1 MDVSLVEPVAQRCYH
16 CARDLSARVIV
27 SRMSIRVLDPN
38 VASKIA
44 AGEVVER
51 PASVV
56 KELVEN
62 SIDAGATGVT
72 IEVQNGG
79 MKLVRVTDDGEGIPI
94 LDLEV
99 AVERHATSKIFD
111 GSDLESID
119 TMGFRGEALPS
130 IASVSRLIL
139 TSRARGEDQGAY
151 VLVNGGV
158 MERKGAAGTA
168 EGTVVAVHD
177 LFFNVPAR
185 RKFLRSESAEA
196 GRIHN
201 VVTQLALAHPHV
213 RLRLVSIRL
222 ENKERERYASPGNG
236 SLLDVLATVYN
247 REVTDQ
253 LLEISG
259 SDIDRR
265 HAWGYVSSPSIHRAN
280 RAAINFFVN
289 RRWVQ
294 SRLLLQAVEE
304 AYRGLLMLGRH
315 PVATVQLDLPLAE
328 VDVNVHPAKREVRF
342 HHEGSVFSLVQRVV
356 REALVTHSPVP
367 LVTPQPTGRRATVAQ
382 YRGEMGPRWSKGG
395 ELPLWPIQTRDEQRR
410 EEDVQ
415 GREGQEGLATPGAT
429 DGPATVLGTLP
440 ALRVLGQAGNTYI
453 IAEGPQGVYLLDQH
467 AAHERVRYEQ
477 VMRQVKSRHPEV
489 QGLLEPMTVELLP
502 GQLQALRKWED
513 MLADYGFQGEP
524 FGDSAYLLRGV
535 PVDLRD
541 TGPEKLLGEVLDIL
555 DQARDPAQA
564 GDSVTASIA
573 CHSSVR
579 AGDTLTHQEMVALV
593 RQLEVT
599 DAPHT
604 CPHGRPTMLHLSA
617 GNLER
622 EFGRR

>member
-1 MDVSLVEPVAQRCYH
+1 
-16 CARDLSARVIV
+16 
-27 SRMSIRVLDPN
+27 MSIRVLDPN

-62 SIDAGATGVT
+62 SIDAGATRVT
-72 IEVQNGG
+72 IEVQDGG
-79 MKLVRVTDDGEGIPI
+79 MKLVRVTDDGDGIPI

-99 AVERHATSKIFD
+99 AVDRHATSKIFD
-111 GSDLESID
+111 ESDLESIA

-130 IASVSRLIL
+130 IASVSRLVL
-139 TSRARGEDQGAY
+139 TSRARGADQGAY
-151 VLVNGGV
+151 VRVNGGV

-213 RLRLVSIRL
+213 RFRLLS
-222 ENKERERYASPGNG
+222 KDRERYASPGNG

-253 LLEISG
+253 LLEVSG
-259 SDIDRR
+259 SDTDGRR
-265 HAWGYVSSPSIHRAN
+265 AWGYASSPSIHRSN
-280 RAAINFFVN
+280 RTAVNFFVN

-304 AYRGLLMLGRH
+304 AYRGLLMEGRH
-315 PVATVQLDLPLAE
+315 PVATLHLELSLTE

-342 HHEGSVFSLVQRVV
+342 HHEGSVFSLVQRAV
-356 REALVTHSPVP
+356 REALVAHSPVP
-367 LVTPQPTGRRATVAQ
+367 LVTPQPTGGMSTVAQ
-382 YRGEMGPRWSKGG
+382 YRGDTAPRGTEGG
-395 ELPLWPIQTRDEQRR
+395 AFSLWPVQTRDEQRR
-410 EEDVQ
+410 EGDERGSEQQQ
-415 GREGQEGLATPGAT
+415 GTDAPMPADGQT
-429 DGPATVLGTLP
+429 TVIGTLP

-477 VMRQVKSRHPEV
+477 VMRQVNSSEPDV

-502 GQLQALRKWED
+502 GQVQVLGKWKD
-513 MLADYGFQGEP
+513 VLAEYGFQGEP

-535 PVDLRD
+535 PAGLRD

-555 DQARDPAQA
+555 DQARDPVQA

-579 AGDTLTHQEMVALV
+579 AGDALTHQEMVTLV
-593 RQLEVT
+593 RQLEET

>member
-1 MDVSLVEPVAQRCYH
+1 MRTG
-16 CARDLSARVIV
+16 LSARVIV
-27 SRMSIRVLDPN
+27 SSMSIRVLDPN

-62 SIDAGATGVT
+62 SIDAGATHVT
-72 IEVQNGG
+72 IEVQDGG

-99 AVERHATSKIFD
+99 AVDRHATSKIFD
-111 GSDLESID
+111 ESDLESIA

-130 IASVSRLIL
+130 IASVSRLVL

-151 VLVNGGV
+151 VRVNGGV

-213 RLRLVSIRL
+213 RFRLVSIRL
-222 ENKERERYASPGNG
+222 ENIRPENIRPENIRSENKERERYASPGNG
-236 SLLDVLATVYN
+236 SLLDVLATVYS

-259 SDIDRR
+259 SDTDGRR
-265 HAWGYVSSPSIHRAN
+265 AWGYVSTPSIHRAN
-280 RAAINFFVN
+280 RAAVNFFVN

-304 AYRGLLMLGRH
+304 AYRGLLMEGRH
-315 PVATVQLDLPLAE
+315 PVATLHLELPLTE

-342 HHEGSVFSLVQRVV
+342 HHEGSVFSLVQRAV
-356 REALVTHSPVP
+356 REALVAHSPVP
-367 LVTPQPTGRRATVAQ
+367 LVTPQPTGGMSTVAQ
-382 YRGEMGPRWSKGG
+382 YRGDTTPRWTEGG
-395 ELPLWPIQTRDEQRR
+395 ELPLWPIQTRDDQER
-410 EEDVQ
+410 EE
-415 GREGQEGLATPGAT
+415 QEGPVSA
-429 DGPATVLGTLP
+429 DGPATVMGTLP
-440 ALRVLGQAGNTYI
+440 ALRVLGQAGNRYI

-477 VMRQVKSRHPEV
+477 VMRQVKSRQPEV
-489 QGLLEPMTVELLP
+489 QGLLEPKTVDLLP
-502 GQLQALRKWED
+502 GQLQALGKWKD
-513 MLADYGFQGEP
+513 MLAEYGFQGEP

-535 PVDLRD
+535 PAGLRD

-579 AGDTLTHQEMVALV
+579 AGDAMTHQEMVTLV
-593 RQLEVT
+593 RQLEKA

>member
-1 MDVSLVEPVAQRCYH
+1 MRT
-16 CARDLSARVIV
+16 DLSARVTV
-27 SRMSIRVLDPN
+27 SSMSIRVLDPN

-99 AVERHATSKIFD
+99 AVDRHATSKIFD
-111 GSDLESID
+111 ESDLESIA

-130 IASVSRLIL
+130 IASVSRLVL

-201 VVTQLALAHPHV
+201 VVTQLALAYPHV

-222 ENKERERYASPGNG
+222 ENKERERYVSPGNG

-253 LLEISG
+253 LLEIRG
-259 SDIDRR
+259 SDTDGRR
-265 HAWGYVSSPSIHRAN
+265 AWGYVSSPSIHRAN

-294 SRLLLQAVEE
+294 SRLLLQAIEE
-304 AYRGLLMLGRH
+304 AYRGLLMEGRH
-315 PVATVQLDLPLAE
+315 PVATLQLDLPLTE
-328 VDVNVHPAKREVRF
+328 VDANVHPAKREVRF
-342 HHEGSVFSLVQRVV
+342 HHEGSVFSLVQRAV

-367 LVTPQPTGRRATVAQ
+367 LVTPQPTGRMATVAQ
-382 YRGEMGPRWSKGG
+382 YRGETGPRWSEGG
-395 ELPLWPIQTRDEQRR
+395 ELPLWPIQTRDEQKR

-415 GREGQEGLATPGAT
+415 GREWQEGLDTSGAT

-477 VMRQVKSRHPEV
+477 VMRQVKSRQSEV

-502 GQLQALRKWED
+502 GQLQALGKWED

-535 PVDLRD
+535 PAGLRD

-579 AGDTLTHQEMVALV
+579 AGDALTHQEMVTLL
-593 RQLEVT
+593 RQLEAT